1 MSSNLFKLLELTL
14 PDNDQIIADVT
25 FLCNQLASD
34 TDTFFHCMMEFCQDS
49 ASDLAKKG
57 NLVEKF
63 NHLIVHLLL
72 ELL

>member
-1 MSSNLFKLLELTL
+1 
-14 PDNDQIIADVT
+14 
-25 FLCNQLASD
+25 
-34 TDTFFHCMMEFCQDS
+34 MEFCQDS